1 MWSGRAIQV
10 RADSFKGDRPRCPY
24 GCSAKLHGHGWYWRY
39 LARGKGDL
47 RFRVHR
53 FLCPQ
58 CGHTVSVLPVAR
70 LTYRP
75 LEVDRLK
82 AYFDGQA
89 KGSCGLDP
97 PPGTIEAGCLQRA
110 RVRFLTRVD
119 RLKDAFGQMLPAE
132 LESAEQLWK
141 ELRRT
146 VGSAEDILRFLARN
160 CNCSLLGD
168 YTCLRRPC

>member
-1 MWSGRAIQV
+1 M
-10 RADSFKGDRPRCPY
+10 
-24 GCSAKLHGHGWYWRY
+24 HGHGWYWRF
-39 LARGKGDL
+39 LAHGKGDIK
-47 RFRVHR
+47 FRVHR

-70 LTYRP
+70 LTYRSV
-75 LEVDRLK
+75 EVDRLQ
-82 AYFDGQA
+82 AYFDDQA
-89 KGSCGLDP
+89 KVSCGLDP

-110 RVRFLTRVD
+110 WERFLTRVD

-132 LESAEQLWK
+132 LEGAEQLWK

-160 CNCSLLGD
+160 CHGSLLGD
-168 YTCLRRPC
+168 YFCLRPAS

>member
-1 MWSGRAIQV
+1 M
-10 RADSFKGDRPRCPY
+10 
-24 GCSAKLHGHGWYWRY
+24 HGHGWYWRF
-39 LARGKGDL
+39 LTRGKETIE
-47 RFRVHR
+47 FAVHR

-75 LEVDRLK
+75 LEVDRLQ
-82 AYFDGQA
+82 AYFDDQA
-89 KGSCGLDP
+89 KVSCGLDP

-110 RVRFLTRVD
+110 WKRLLTRVD

-132 LESAEQLWK
+132 LEGAEQLWK

-146 VGSAEDILRFLARN
+146 VGSAEDILSFLAQN
-160 CNCSLLGD
+160 CNCSLLRD
-168 YTCLRRPC
+168 YRCLRPPS

>member
-1 MWSGRAIQV
+1 M
-10 RADSFKGDRPRCPY
+10 
-24 GCSAKLHGHGWYWRY
+24 HGHGWYWRF
-39 LARGKGDL
+39 LTRGREAIK
-47 RFRVHR
+47 FAVHR

-75 LEVDRLK
+75 LEVDRLQ
-82 AYFDGQA
+82 AYFDDQA
-89 KGSCGLDP
+89 KVSCGLDP
-97 PPGTIEAGCLQRA
+97 PPGIIEAGCLQRA
-110 RVRFLTRVD
+110 WKRLLTRVD

-132 LESAEQLWK
+132 LEGAEQLWK

-146 VGSAEDILRFLARN
+146 VGSAEGILRFLARN

-168 YTCLRRPC
+168 YRCLRPPS

>member
-1 MWSGRAIQV
+1 M
-10 RADSFKGDRPRCPY
+10 
-24 GCSAKLHGHGWYWRY
+24 HGHGWYWRY
-39 LARGKGDL
+39 LARGKKDI
-47 RFRVHR
+47 RFKVHR
-53 FLCPQ
+53 FLCPE

-75 LEVDRLK
+75 IEVDRLQ

-89 KGSCGLDP
+89 KVSSGLDP
-97 PPGTIEAGCLQRA
+97 PPGTIEAGCLKRA
-110 RVRFLTRVD
+110 WKRFLTRVN
-119 RLKDAFGQMLPAE
+119 RLKDSFGQMLPAE
-132 LESAEQLWK
+132 LEGAEQLWR

-168 YTCLRRPC
+168 YLCLRLAS

>member
-1 MWSGRAIQV
+1 M
-10 RADSFKGDRPRCPY
+10 
-24 GCSAKLHGHGWYWRY
+24 HGHGWYWRY
-39 LARGKGDL
+39 LARGKKDI
-47 RFRVHR
+47 RFQVHR
-53 FLCPQ
+53 FLCPE
-58 CGHTVSVLPVAR
+58 CGHTVSVLPAAR

-75 LEVDRLK
+75 IEVDRLQ

-89 KGSCGLDP
+89 KVSSGLDP

-110 RVRFLTRVD
+110 WKRFLTRAN

-132 LESAEQLWK
+132 LEGAEQLWK

-146 VGSAEDILRFLARN
+146 VGSAENILRFLAQN

-168 YTCLRRPC
+168 YACLRPAS